1 MKTILPMAVLSVCL
15 TIVFGQQA
23 SAKLDTTSLE
33 QHVSASQKNFN
44 GRLGV
49 GVIDVQTGETWYFNG
64 DKQFPMES
72 VVKVPV
78 AIAALRQVDNGKLDL
93 KQEIPL
99 TKSDV
104 SKIKHGY
111 LPEKISQNAKTAT
124 LASLIESSISRSN
137 NGAVDVLTRTLGGP
151 SVINTV
157 IKDAKISGI
166 RVDRYEAEAALSTD
180 PKQESLD
187 SVTPR
192 GICDLLNKLNAGKL
206 LSKQSTAYLLDL
218 MSHCQTGTNRIPAG
232 VPKNWTVAHKTGTGP
247 QVNGINVATNDV
259 AIITRPDKSSWILT
273 VFVANAKGN
282 PFACDNKIAE
292 VARAV
297 CSSVQ

>member
-1 MKTILPMAVLSVCL
+1 MAVLSACL

-23 SAKLDTTSLE
+23 WAKLDTASLE
-33 QHVSASQKNFN
+33 QQVSASQRNFK

-49 GVIDVQTGETWYFNG
+49 GVIDLQTGDTWYFNG

-72 VVKVPV
+72 VAKVPV
-78 AIAALRQVDNGKLDL
+78 AIAALRQVDAGKLDL

-104 SKIKHGY
+104 SKIRHGY
-111 LPEKISQNAKTAT
+111 IPEKISQTAKTAT
-124 LASLIESSISRSN
+124 LASLIEGSIRRSN
-137 NGAVDVLTRTLGGP
+137 NGAVDVLMRTLGGP
-151 SVINTV
+151 SAINTV
-157 IKDAKISGI
+157 INDAKISGI
-166 RVDRYEAEAALSTD
+166 RVDRCEGEVALSTNS
-180 PKQESLD
+180 KQELLD
-187 SVTPR
+187 SATPR
-192 GICDLLNKLNAGKL
+192 GICDLLNKLNGGKL

-247 QVNGINVATNDV
+247 QINGASVATNDV

-273 VFVANAKGN
+273 VFVDNAKVN
-282 PFACDNKIAE
+282 QFLCENKIAE
-292 VARAV
+292 VAKALYTSTR
-297 CSSVQ
+297 